1 MLRAETSGYSAHTA
15 HEQASLACSR
25 AGSLAAYQTKRARAR
40 KDSFRCELARTA
52 VGWNTVI
59 MPRPRRYDAAVR
71 ERLLSDAAMI
81 AATEGPSALSA
92 RRLATESGTTTAAIY
107 TLFGGMDSLRA
118 ALTAQ
123 SLQDLGRSLSTLA
136 PEADPLNQL
145 LKLARAYRTWALAHP
160 NEYRSI
166 FSDALGLAVRRA
178 GTGAV
183 RTVVAP
189 TVPIS
194 APEVFL
200 DSVDEA
206 WQAAMA
212 PLNQT
217 LRDGLASGALQGDPE
232 SSGALCTAVWA
243 TLHGTVSLE
252 LAGVLEPT
260 LASLGSEM
268 GAELFFD
275 GTLGRMVAGLVT
287 GAATDVPQA

>member
-1 MLRAETSGYSAHTA
+1 
-15 HEQASLACSR
+15 
-25 AGSLAAYQTKRARAR
+25 
-40 KDSFRCELARTA
+40 
-52 VGWNTVI
+52 
-59 MPRPRRYDAAVR
+59 
-71 ERLLSDAAMI
+71 MI

-123 SLQDLGRSLSTLA
+123 SLQDLGSSLSNLA
-136 PEADPLNQL
+136 PDPDPLKQL
-145 LKLARAYRTWALAHP
+145 LNLAREYRSWALAHP

-178 GTGAV
+178 DVGEV
-183 RTVVAP
+183 RTGGAP

-217 LRDGLASGALQGDPE
+217 LRSGLASGALQGDPE
-232 SSGALCTAVWA
+232 SSGALCTAVWS

-252 LAGVLEPT
+252 LAGVLEAT
-260 LASLGSEM
+260 LASLGSDLGPE
-268 GAELFFD
+268 EFFD
-275 GTLGRMVAGLVT
+275 GTLARMVAGLVA
-287 GAATDVPQA
+287 GAAADVSRA

>member
-1 MLRAETSGYSAHTA
+1 
-15 HEQASLACSR
+15 
-25 AGSLAAYQTKRARAR
+25 
-40 KDSFRCELARTA
+40 
-52 VGWNTVI
+52 
-59 MPRPRRYDAAVR
+59 
-71 ERLLSDAAMI
+71 MI
-81 AATEGPSALSA
+81 AANEGPSALSA

-123 SLQDLGRSLSTLA
+123 SLEDLGRSLSTLV
-136 PEADPLNQL
+136 PDQDPVRQL
-145 LKLARAYRTWALAHP
+145 MTLARAYRSWALAHP

-178 GTGAV
+178 GTGAA
-183 RTVVAP
+183 RTAMAP

-206 WQAAMA
+206 WQAALA

-217 LRDGLASGALQGDPE
+217 LRAGLAAGAFQGDPE
-232 SSGALCTAVWA
+232 TSGALCTAVWS

-252 LAGVLEPT
+252 LAGVLEAT
-260 LASLGSEM
+260 LSSLGTQM
-268 GAELFFD
+268 PPELFFD
-275 GTLGRMVAGLVT
+275 GALGRLVAGLVA
-287 GAATDVPQA
+287 GDHAVVPQA